1 MGNCKKQ
8 DSKRPELDINELFK
22 RIKFESKQIQKIFR
36 DIEGLLK
43 RSQKLM
49 QRLQITRNNSL
60 VNGNTFFD
68 VAEAPAVPTPAPPPT
83 PTPQAPV
90 TAIQQTLINNIL
102 STAREIGRV
111 RTQIRN
117 TVEAYIGGLILL
129 RRRLRQ
135 LRGAVFGGSL
145 EGATLEEIALGLLVL
160 QSQLENLTLQLEGLQ
175 EDLDI
180 NISLLANT
188 VLAT

>member
-129 RRRLRQ
+129 RRRFRQ

-188 VLAT
+188 VL